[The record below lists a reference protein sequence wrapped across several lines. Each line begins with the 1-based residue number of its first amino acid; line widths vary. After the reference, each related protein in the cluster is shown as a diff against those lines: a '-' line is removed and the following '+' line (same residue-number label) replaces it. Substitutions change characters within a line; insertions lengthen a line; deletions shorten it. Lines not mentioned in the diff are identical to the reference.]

1 MFMEKITETAYAKI
15 NLGLDVLGKRADG
28 YHEVSM
34 VMQSISLADTVT
46 LEKHSGLVV
55 QTGRSD
61 LPGRPCRRQQRRC
74 GSAARAEP
82 FVAAWP
88 ECGAA

>member
-61 LPGRPCRRQQRRC
+61 LPGEAQRAGCANRPQRFAGRQQQPC
-74 GSAARAEP
+74 
-82 FVAAWP
+82 V
-88 ECGAA
+88 